1 MKPMIKLQMLNL
13 SGLLAFGLVVSCA
26 TVPVAITEAP
36 ELTYKKQAYVIGVG
50 DQLRIDVWRN
60 VDLTRE
66 VSVRPDGFI
75 TMPLMGDVKAE
86 GLTPERLAA
95 VVGQELKGVIKTP
108 EVAVTVSNPVSV
120 AYQFRV
126 RALGQVN
133 QPISMAFSEGLTVMD
148 LILAAGGVGPF
159 GAANRTVL
167 NRLTRA
173 GYVEYLVQLNDIL
186 LKGQISTNYLLQ
198 PGDILTI
205 PEKSFWR
212 GEF

>member
-1 MKPMIKLQMLNL
+1 MKTIIKLLALNF
-13 SGLLAFGLVVSCA
+13 SGLLALGLVVSCA
-26 TVPVAITEAP
+26 SVPVAITEAP
-36 ELTYKKQAYVIGVG
+36 ELTYKKQAYVIGVA

-60 VDLTRE
+60 VDLTRD

-86 GLTPERLAA
+86 GLTPEGLAELISD
-95 VVGQELKGVIKTP
+95 ELKAVIKNP

-133 QPISMAFSEGLTVMD
+133 QPISIAFIEGMTVMD
-148 LILAAGGVGPF
+148 LVLAAGGVSLF
-159 GAANRTVL
+159 GAPDRALL
-167 NRLTRA
+167 NRLTPE
-173 GYVEYLVQLNDIL
+173 GYVEYPVRLNDIL

-198 PGDILTI
+198 PADIITI
-205 PEKSFWR
+205 PEKNFWK

>member
-1 MKPMIKLQMLNL
+1 MRTIINLLMLNL
-13 SGLLAFGLVVSCA
+13 SSLLALGLAVSCA
-26 TVPVAITEAP
+26 SLPVAITQAP
-36 ELTYKKQAYVIGVG
+36 ELSYKQQAYVIGVA

-60 VDLTRE
+60 SDLTRA

-86 GLTPERLAA
+86 GLTPEGLAA
-95 VVGQELKGVIKTP
+95 IISAELKTIIKNP

-133 QPISMAFSEGLTVMD
+133 QPISIAFIEGMTVMD
-148 LILAAGGVGPF
+148 LVLAAGGVSPF
-159 GAANRTVL
+159 GAPNRSVL
-167 NRLTRA
+167 NRLTSA
-173 GYVEYLVQLNDIL
+173 GYVAYPVQLNDIL
-186 LKGQISTNYLLQ
+186 LKGQIATNYLLQ
-198 PGDILTI
+198 PADILTI
-205 PEKSFWR
+205 PEKNFWR